1 MVDTDRPRFRGD
13 LIVCGVFAVCA
24 VGWFAAQHAG
34 SLYDDA
40 YIYFRYVDSLARGCG
55 LRFNCADPPVEGFSS
70 PLYLALLWV
79 LHALGGA
86 LDELA
91 LTIGTL
97 ALALA
102 IFVAAVIARRATRSS
117 LVALG
122 VTLVL
127 CADHDLLLNAVT
139 GLETGLA
146 ICAVTLLAWSALG
159 SGRGFSA
166 LVLVALDCRPEAAVF
181 AATAL
186 LDARFRRARVLAVIA
201 GGLALLT
208 LWRWVSFH
216 DVLPNTYWA
225 KAGGTLTHARLGL
238 SYLGEAVITFP
249 ALFFAPLVLFA
260 RDLRP
265 RATPLL
271 VGAALWSLS
280 MLRTGGDHFQYARLL
295 APLVPAATAFAAIGL
310 CALARDVSAT
320 ALLCASALWTFHAH
334 AIPPQHGFDNVRRWQ
349 RVGEWLAARHPG
361 ASVATV
367 PIGAISYFSG
377 ARVIDLVGLTVR
389 DIAHSG
395 SSVPEEQLSRQWLGH
410 ERHDTAWVLQ
420 QEPDL
425 VVMTKWRATPWT
437 LAEAKAGFWAE
448 LLLLREVKSGR
459 APYDVVDA
467 ELEPGVHWLVLQRR

>member
-1 MVDTDRPRFRGD
+1 MVDTDCPRFRGD
-13 LIVCGVFAVCA
+13 LLVCGVVALGA
-24 VGWFAAQHAG
+24 TGWFAAQHAG

-55 LRFNCADPPVEGFSS
+55 LRFNCADPAVEGFSS

-79 LHALGGA
+79 LHAVGGA
-86 LDELA
+86 IDEIA

-97 ALALA
+97 SVALS

-117 LVALG
+117 VVALG
-122 VTLVL
+122 VTLAL
-127 CADHDLLLNAVT
+127 SADHDLLLNAVT
-139 GLETGLA
+139 GLETALA
-146 ICAVTLLAWSALG
+146 MLAVTLLAWSALG

-181 AATAL
+181 AVTAF
-186 LDARFRRARVLAVIA
+186 LDRRLRSGRVLGVIA
-201 GGLALLT
+201 VGLALVT
-208 LWRWVSFH
+208 LWRWSTFH

-225 KAGGTLTHARLGL
+225 KAGGTMTHARLGFA
-238 SYLGEAVITFP
+238 YLGEAALAFP
-249 ALFFAPLVLFA
+249 SLVLAPFALFN
-260 RDLRP
+260 RELRP
-265 RATPLL
+265 RTAPIL
-271 VGAALWSLS
+271 VGALVWSLS

-295 APLVPAATAFAAIGL
+295 VPLVPAAM
-310 CALARDVSAT
+310 ALAAT
-320 ALLCASALWTFHAH
+320 GVAALLRETACGALLTVGAAFTFHAH
-334 AIPPQHGFDNVRRWQ
+334 GIPPQHGFDNVRRWQ
-349 RVGEWLAARHPG
+349 RVGEWLADRHPG

-367 PIGAISYFSG
+367 PIGAIAYFSG

-395 SSVPEEQLSRQWLGH
+395 HSVPEAQLNREWLGH
-410 ERHDTAWVLQ
+410 ERHDTAWVLAQ
-420 QEPDL
+420 QPDL

-448 LLLLREVKSGR
+448 LLLLREVKAGR
-459 APYDVVDA
+459 APYEVADA